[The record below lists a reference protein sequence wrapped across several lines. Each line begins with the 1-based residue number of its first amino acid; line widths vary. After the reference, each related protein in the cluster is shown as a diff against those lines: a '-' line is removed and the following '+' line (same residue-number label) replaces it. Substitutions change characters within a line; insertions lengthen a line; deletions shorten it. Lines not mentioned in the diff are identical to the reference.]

1 MRRLF
6 LFLVALTMPLAAQ
19 TDRAT
24 VVGTIMD
31 QSEAGIRGA
40 TVTMTA
46 AATGLQRSAVTSEA
60 GSYTISSLAV
70 GKYTA
75 TITAAGF
82 EPVQVETFSL
92 NVAETRTLNATLLV
106 GSISSKV
113 TVVAATPA
121 LDQTSAEIGAVIQG
135 SQTDALPVNGRY
147 WATLMVLAPGAMDA
161 GTGTQDQ
168 IRFTGLSQED
178 NNFRFDGV
186 DATGMNHQFQKEPA
200 KLQFPMESIA
210 EFRASSAV
218 YTADV
223 GGEPGGQ
230 VEIVSKTGG
239 NQFHGSLYEFLR
251 NSAFDARL
259 PTAASVSPF
268 KLNNFGA
275 SLGGPAIRNKLFFFA
290 DYEAVRQ
297 AYYLQTTGL
306 VPSDAFRANVVAKS
320 PSLGPLV
327 NAYPEG
333 TVPTNDPNAVLWT
346 GSGRNPTNEDAGLI
360 RVDYALNEKTSAFL
374 RFNDDHYRTTSP
386 VGLGLQQNTTLDTPN
401 AVIEVQRTFSPTIL
415 NDARFGF
422 NRAAYDNSAKVAVP
436 YAINVTAFSNYSFPD
451 QSTRHDNSFSFVDS
465 ATFVKGRHTIK
476 AGVEIRRAQE
486 NKASPTF
493 PQETLS
499 FLTETDFL
507 NNKLDSD
514 SYASAQPV
522 TGARKTSSFGYVM
535 DQFKLHRNLTL
546 NLGLRYEYYGVDHEA
561 KGRGQVWDPSTCG
574 LNWCP
579 PGSAWYF
586 PNTKNFAPRIGIGW
600 APESLHGK
608 TVVRA
613 GAGIFYGD
621 GQFGALAALGN
632 ITYSYSLTQKN
643 IPGLSWPTTP
653 YLDAVAYSR
662 TISGR
667 DRNRKDQAIDE
678 WSFSVQQ
685 EVAHETILQ
694 ASYVGSKG
702 THLFYKNLLL
712 NGIDPT
718 TGTRPY
724 ASLTSSTIGWVTD
737 NGNSNY
743 NALQMNLRRS
753 ISTGLLISANYQ
765 WSHGIGD
772 GAIGGGESD
781 TPENMNC
788 RACERGNT
796 DFDIRHYFTSSAIWQ
811 VPVGKGHSMLP
822 NASPLA
828 NAFLGGWRLSGIG
841 LARTGVP
848 LNVTMSRSASA
859 LPDGINGGQRPD
871 IVFGQP
877 LYVNGLPNPAAFTT
891 PANGVWGNVG
901 RDILRVHGIWQMDV
915 SLDKRFP
922 LSERIGLS
930 FRADVFNLLNRAQL
944 GSPNVKWTGPT
955 NTNFGTITSPYNS
968 GPIGTGTPRQIELNL
983 RLDF

>member
-1 MRRLF
+1 MRRAF
-6 LFLVALTMPLAAQ
+6 LFLVLLTTPLAAQ

-24 VVGTIMD
+24 VMGTITD
-31 QSEAGIRGA
+31 QSEAGIRGVA
-40 TVTMTA
+40 VTLTA
-46 AATGLQRSAVTSEA
+46 LATGLERKAVTSEA
-60 GSYTISSLAV
+60 GTYTISSLAV
-70 GKYTA
+70 GNYTA
-75 TITAAGF
+75 TITAPGF
-82 EPVQVETFSL
+82 EPIRVEPFSL

-106 GSISSKV
+106 GSITSKV
-113 TVVAATPA
+113 TVVEATPSM
-121 LDQTSAEIGAVIQG
+121 DQTSAEIGAVIQG

-186 DATGMNHQFQKEPA
+186 DATGINHQFQKEPA

-230 VEIVSKTGG
+230 VEIVSKTGT
-239 NQFHGSLYEFLR
+239 NQFRGSLYEFLR

-275 SLGGPAIRNKLFFFA
+275 SLGGPIIKNKLFFFA

-297 AYYLQTTGL
+297 AYYQQSTGL
-306 VPSDAFRANVVAKS
+306 VPTSAFRAQVTANS
-320 PSLGPLV
+320 PGLAPLA
-327 NAYPEG
+327 NAYPQA
-333 TVPTNDPNAVLWT
+333 TVPTNDPNAVLWV

-360 RVDYALNEKTSAFL
+360 RVDYALDSKTSAFL

-386 VGLGLQQNTTLDTPN
+386 VGLGLQQNTTLNTPN
-401 AVIEVQRTFSPTIL
+401 AVIQVQRTFSPTIL

-422 NRAAYDNSAKVAVP
+422 NRAGYDNSAKVAVP
-436 YAINVTAFSNYSFPD
+436 YAINVTGFSSYSFPD
-451 QSTRHDNSFSFVDS
+451 QSLRHDNSFSFVDG

-476 AGVEIRRAQE
+476 AGIEVRRAQE

-499 FLTETDFL
+499 YLSETDFI

-514 SYASAQPV
+514 SYSSEQPV

-535 DQFKLHRNLTL
+535 DQFRLRRNLTL
-546 NLGLRYEYYGVDHEA
+546 NLGLRYEYYGVDHEVR
-561 KGRGQVWDPSTCG
+561 GRGQVWDPYTCG

-579 PGSAWYF
+579 PGSPWYF
-586 PNTKNFAPRIGIGW
+586 PNTTDFGPRVGIGW

-608 TVVRA
+608 TVFRA
-613 GAGIFYGD
+613 GAGIYYGD
-621 GQFGALAALGN
+621 GQFGALASLGN
-632 ITYSYSLTQKN
+632 LTYSYSLTQKN

-653 YLDAVAYSR
+653 YLGTVALSR
-662 TISGR
+662 SISGR

-694 ASYVGSKG
+694 GSYVGSKG
-702 THLFYKNLLL
+702 THLFRKGLQL
-712 NGIDPT
+712 NGIDPA
-718 TGTRPY
+718 TGTRPF
-724 ASLTSSTIGWVTD
+724 ANVTSSTIGWVTD
-737 NGNSNY
+737 DGNSNY
-743 NALQMNLRRS
+743 DALQIGLRRS
-753 ISTGLLISANYQ
+753 LSTGLLISANYQ

-772 GAIGGGESD
+772 GATGGGESD
-781 TPENMNC
+781 TPQNMNC
-788 RACERGNT
+788 RVCERGNT
-796 DFDIRHYFTSSAIWQ
+796 DFDIRHYFSSSAIWQ
-811 VPVGKGHSMLP
+811 IPVGKGHSVLRD
-822 NASPLA
+822 ASPLA

-841 LARTGVP
+841 LARTGLP
-848 LNVTMSRSASA
+848 LNVTLSRPATA
-859 LPDGINGGQRPD
+859 LPDGINGNQRPD
-871 IVFGQP
+871 IVFGKP

-891 PANGVWGNVG
+891 PLDGVWGDAG
-901 RDILRVHGIWQMDV
+901 RNILWAHGIWQMDV

-922 LSERIGLS
+922 VTERIALS
-930 FRADVFNLLNRAQL
+930 FRADVFNLFNHAQL
-944 GSPNVKWTGPT
+944 GYPNVKWTGPT
-955 NTNFGTITSPYNS
+955 NTNFGIITSAYNS
-968 GPIGTGTPRQIELNL
+968 GPIGTGTPRQIQLNM